1 MPLRALTTGLL
12 AFGIALMVGYPF
24 VLRRPPQ
31 GAPTAEVREFAVR
44 ALAYL
49 ILTVAVWLAVALAA
63 LLVVVRSKRELAQA
77 ELEQV
82 RGLVEGS
89 LDDHAK
95 R

>member
-12 AFGIALMVGYPF
+12 VFGIGLMLGYPF

-31 GAPTAEVREFAVR
+31 GAPGPELREFAAR

-49 ILTVAVWLAVALAA
+49 SLTVAVWLAVAVSA
-63 LLVVVRSKRELAQA
+63 LLVVVRSRRELARA